1 MSSDI
6 HIQRI
11 PNVRHMKINDCRFTR
26 SSDGKVTLL
35 TPAGDSHGAVRI
47 VRAFPFTAA
56 DGPVAVVD
64 SNGHEIIWI
73 KDPNSLSLTHRQF
86 IQSQLEQEEFLPR
99 IHSIESVSRGTPR
112 QWHVATDRGQNS
124 FEQASSDGVVWHPD
138 GSVSITDCDGIC
150 YLIPAVQK
158 LDRRS
163 RRLLERYS

>member
-1 MSSDI
+1 M
-6 HIQRI
+6 
-11 PNVRHMKINDCRFTR
+11 NINDCRFTC
-26 SSDGKVTLL
+26 SSDEKVTLL
-35 TPAGDSHGAVRI
+35 TPTGDRHVAVRI

-73 KDPNSLSLTHRQF
+73 KYPDSLSLTHQQF
-86 IQSQLEQEEFLPR
+86 IQSQLEREEFLPR
-99 IHSIESVSRGTPR
+99 IHFIESVSRGTPR
-112 QWHVATDRGQNS
+112 QWNVTTDRGQNS
-124 FEQASSDGVVWHPD
+124 FEQASSDAVVWQPD

>member
-1 MSSDI
+1 M
-6 HIQRI
+6 
-11 PNVRHMKINDCRFTR
+11 PNVLYMNINDCRFTC
-26 SSDGKVTLL
+26 SSDEKVTLL
-35 TPAGDSHGAVRI
+35 TPAGDRHVAVRI

-73 KDPNSLSLTHRQF
+73 EDPDSLSLTHQQF
-86 IQSQLEQEEFLPR
+86 IQSQLEREEFLPR
-99 IHSIESVSRGTPR
+99 IHFIESASRGTPR
-112 QWHVATDRGQNS
+112 QWNVATDRGQNS

>member
-138 GSVSITDCDGIC
+138 GSVSITGRDGIC

>member
-1 MSSDI
+1 
-6 HIQRI
+6 
-11 PNVRHMKINDCRFTR
+11 MKINDCRFTC

>member
-1 MSSDI
+1 M
-6 HIQRI
+6 
-11 PNVRHMKINDCRFTR
+11 NINDCRFTC
-26 SSDGKVTLL
+26 SSDEKVTLL
-35 TPAGDSHGAVRI
+35 TPAGDRHVAVRI

-73 KDPNSLSLTHRQF
+73 KDTDSLSLTHQQF
-86 IQSQLEQEEFLPR
+86 IQSQLEREEFLPR
-99 IHSIESVSRGTPR
+99 IHFIESVSRGTPH
-112 QWHVATDRGQNS
+112 QWNVVTDRGQNS

>member
-1 MSSDI
+1 M
-6 HIQRI
+6 
-11 PNVRHMKINDCRFTR
+11 PNVLYMNINDCRFTC
-26 SSDGKVTLL
+26 SSDEKVTLL
-35 TPAGDSHGAVRI
+35 TPAGDRHVAVRI

-73 KDPNSLSLTHRQF
+73 EDPDSLSLTHQQF
-86 IQSQLEQEEFLPR
+86 IQSQLEREEFLPR
-99 IHSIESVSRGTPR
+99 IHFIESVSRGTPR
-112 QWHVATDRGQNS
+112 QWNVVTDRGQNS

>member
-1 MSSDI
+1 M
-6 HIQRI
+6 
-11 PNVRHMKINDCRFTR
+11 NINDCAFTC

-56 DGPVAVVD
+56 EGPVAVVD

-138 GSVSITDCDGIC
+138 GSVSITDYDGIC

>member
-1 MSSDI
+1 M
-6 HIQRI
+6 
-11 PNVRHMKINDCRFTR
+11 NINDCRFTC
-26 SSDGKVTLL
+26 SADEKVTLL
-35 TPAGDSHGAVRI
+35 TPAGDRHVAVRI

-73 KDPNSLSLTHRQF
+73 KDPDSLSLTHQQF
-86 IQSQLEQEEFLPR
+86 IQSQLEREEFLPR
-99 IHSIESVSRGTPR
+99 IHFIESVSRGTPR
-112 QWHVATDRGQNS
+112 QWNVATDRGQNS

>member
-1 MSSDI
+1 M
-6 HIQRI
+6 
-11 PNVRHMKINDCRFTR
+11 NINDCRFTC
-26 SSDGKVTLL
+26 SADEKVTLL
-35 TPAGDSHGAVRI
+35 TPTGDRHVAVRI

-64 SNGHEIIWI
+64 SNGHELIWI
-73 KDPNSLSLTHRQF
+73 KDPDSLSLTHQQF
-86 IQSQLEQEEFLPR
+86 IQSQLEREEFLPR
-99 IHSIESVSRGTPR
+99 IHFIESVSRGTPR
-112 QWHVATDRGQNS
+112 QWNVTTDRGQNS
-124 FEQASSDGVVWHPD
+124 FEQASSDAVVWQPD

>member
-1 MSSDI
+1 MNID
-6 HIQRI
+6 
-11 PNVRHMKINDCRFTR
+11 DCKFTC
-26 SSDGKVTLL
+26 SADGKVTLL
-35 TPAGDSHGAVRI
+35 TSAGDRHVAVRI

-73 KDPNSLSLTHRQF
+73 KDPDSLSLTHQQF
-86 IQSQLEQEEFLPR
+86 IQSQLEREEFLPR
-99 IHSIESVSRGTPR
+99 IHFIESVSRGTPR
-112 QWHVATDRGQNS
+112 QWNVTTDRGQNS
-124 FEQASSDGVVWHPD
+124 FEQASSEAVVWQPD

>member
-1 MSSDI
+1 M
-6 HIQRI
+6 
-11 PNVRHMKINDCRFTR
+11 NINDCRFTC
-26 SSDGKVTLL
+26 SSDEKVTLL
-35 TPAGDSHGAVRI
+35 TPAGDRHVAVRI

-64 SNGHEIIWI
+64 NNGDEIIWI
-73 KDPNSLSLTHRQF
+73 KDLDSLSLTHQQF
-86 IQSQLEQEEFLPR
+86 IQSQLEREEFLPR
-99 IHSIESVSRGTPR
+99 IHFIESVSRGTPR
-112 QWHVATDRGQNS
+112 QWNVATDRGQNS

-150 YLIPAVQK
+150 YLIPAVQR

>member
-6 HIQRI
+6 HIQKI

-35 TPAGDSHGAVRI
+35 TPAGDSHGAVRV

-112 QWHVATDRGQNS
+112 QWHVATDRGQNT

>member
-1 MSSDI
+1 M
-6 HIQRI
+6 
-11 PNVRHMKINDCRFTR
+11 NINDCRFTC
-26 SSDGKVTLL
+26 SSDEKVTLL
-35 TPAGDSHGAVRI
+35 TPTGDRHIAVRI

-73 KDPNSLSLTHRQF
+73 KDPDSLSLTHQQF
-86 IQSQLEQEEFLPR
+86 IQSQLEREEFLPR
-99 IHSIESVSRGTPR
+99 IHFIESVSRGTPR
-112 QWHVATDRGQNS
+112 QWNVTTDRGQNS

-150 YLIPAVQK
+150 YLVPAVQK

>member
-1 MSSDI
+1 M
-6 HIQRI
+6 
-11 PNVRHMKINDCRFTR
+11 PNVLYMNINDCRFTC
-26 SSDGKVTLL
+26 SSDEKVTLI
-35 TPAGDSHGAVRI
+35 TPAGDRHVAVRI

-73 KDPNSLSLTHRQF
+73 QDPDSISLTHQQF
-86 IQSQLEQEEFLPR
+86 IQSQLEREEFLPR
-99 IHSIESVSRGTPR
+99 IHFIESVSRGTPR
-112 QWHVATDRGQNS
+112 QWNVATDRGQNS
-124 FEQASSDGVVWHPD
+124 FEQAFSDGVIWHPD

>member
-1 MSSDI
+1 M
-6 HIQRI
+6 
-11 PNVRHMKINDCRFTR
+11 NINDCRFTF
-26 SSDGKVTLL
+26 SSDEKVTLL
-35 TPAGDSHGAVRI
+35 TPTGDRHVGVRI

-73 KDPNSLSLTHRQF
+73 KNLESLSLTQQQF
-86 IQSQLEQEEFLPR
+86 ILSQLEREEFLPR
-99 IHSIESVSRGTPR
+99 IHFIESVSRGTPR
-112 QWHVATDRGQNS
+112 QWNVATDRGQNS
-124 FEQASSDGVVWHPD
+124 FEQAFSDGVIWHPD

>member
-1 MSSDI
+1 MNID
-6 HIQRI
+6 
-11 PNVRHMKINDCRFTR
+11 DCKFTC

-35 TPAGDSHGAVRI
+35 TSAGDRHVAVRI

-64 SNGHEIIWI
+64 SNGNELLWI
-73 KDPNSLSLTHRQF
+73 KRPDSVSLMHQEF
-86 IQSQLEQEEFLPR
+86 IKNQLDREEFLPR
-99 IHSIESVSRGTPR
+99 IHSIESVSRGTPH
-112 QWHVATDRGQNS
+112 QWSVVTDRGQNS
-124 FEQASSDGVVWHPD
+124 FEQASSDGVIWHPD

-158 LDRRS
+158 LDRQS

>member
-1 MSSDI
+1 M
-6 HIQRI
+6 
-11 PNVRHMKINDCRFTR
+11 PNVLYMNINDCRFTC
-26 SSDGKVTLL
+26 SSDEKVTLI
-35 TPAGDSHGAVRI
+35 TPAGDRHVAVRI

-73 KDPNSLSLTHRQF
+73 QDPDSISLTHQQF
-86 IQSQLEQEEFLPR
+86 ILSQLEREEFLPR
-99 IHSIESVSRGTPR
+99 IHFIESVSRGTPR
-112 QWHVATDRGQNS
+112 QWNVATDRGQNS
-124 FEQASSDGVVWHPD
+124 FEQASSDGVIWHPD

>member
-73 KDPNSLSLTHRQF
+73 KDPDSLSLTHRQF

>member
-1 MSSDI
+1 MNID
-6 HIQRI
+6 
-11 PNVRHMKINDCRFTR
+11 DCKFTC

-35 TPAGDSHGAVRI
+35 TSAGDRHVAVRI

-64 SNGHEIIWI
+64 SNGNELLWI
-73 KDPNSLSLTHRQF
+73 RRPDSVSLMHQEF
-86 IQSQLEQEEFLPR
+86 IKNQLDREEFLPR
-99 IHSIESVSRGTPR
+99 IHSIESVSRGTPH
-112 QWHVATDRGQNS
+112 QWSVATDRGQNS
-124 FEQASSDGVVWHPD
+124 FEQASSDGVIWHPD

>member
-6 HIQRI
+6 HIQKI

>member
-6 HIQRI
+6 HIQKI

-73 KDPNSLSLTHRQF
+73 KDPDSLSLTHRQF

>member
-1 MSSDI
+1 M
-6 HIQRI
+6 
-11 PNVRHMKINDCRFTR
+11 NINDCRFTF
-26 SSDGKVTLL
+26 SSDEKVTLL
-35 TPAGDSHGAVRI
+35 TPTGDRHVGVRI

-73 KDPNSLSLTHRQF
+73 KNLESLSLTQQQF
-86 IQSQLEQEEFLPR
+86 ILSQLEREEFLPR
-99 IHSIESVSRGTPR
+99 IHFIESVSRGTPR
-112 QWHVATDRGQNS
+112 QWNVATDRGQNS

>member
-1 MSSDI
+1 MNID
-6 HIQRI
+6 
-11 PNVRHMKINDCRFTR
+11 DCTFTC

-35 TPAGDSHGAVRI
+35 TSAGDRHVAVRI

-64 SNGHEIIWI
+64 CNGNELIWI
-73 KDPNSLSLTHRQF
+73 TRPDSVSAMHQEF
-86 IQSQLEQEEFLPR
+86 IRNQLDREEFLPR
-99 IHSIESVSRGTPR
+99 IHSIESVSRGTPH
-112 QWHVATDRGQNS
+112 QWNVATDRGQNS
-124 FEQASSDGVVWHPD
+124 FEQASSDGVIWHPD

>member
-1 MSSDI
+1 M
-6 HIQRI
+6 
-11 PNVRHMKINDCRFTR
+11 PNVLYMNINDCRFTF
-26 SSDGKVTLL
+26 SSDEKVTLL
-35 TPAGDSHGAVRI
+35 TPTGDRHVGVRI

-73 KDPNSLSLTHRQF
+73 KNLESLSLTQQQF
-86 IQSQLEQEEFLPR
+86 ILSQLEREEFLPR
-99 IHSIESVSRGTPR
+99 IHFIESVSRGTPR
-112 QWHVATDRGQNS
+112 QWNVATDRGQNS

>member
-1 MSSDI
+1 M
-6 HIQRI
+6 
-11 PNVRHMKINDCRFTR
+11 PNVLYMNINDCSFTC
-26 SSDGKVTLL
+26 SSDEKVTLL
-35 TPAGDSHGAVRI
+35 TPAGDRHVAVRI

-73 KDPNSLSLTHRQF
+73 EDPDSLSLTHQQF
-86 IQSQLEQEEFLPR
+86 IQSQLEREEFLPR
-99 IHSIESVSRGTPR
+99 IHFIESVSRGTPR
-112 QWHVATDRGQNS
+112 QWNVATDRGQNS
-124 FEQASSDGVVWHPD
+124 FEQAFSDGVIWHPD

>member
-35 TPAGDSHGAVRI
+35 TPAGDSHGAVRV

-112 QWHVATDRGQNS
+112 QWHVATDRGQNT